1 MPLWWFLI
9 ALVFRTA
16 TCLFYSRFFCYSW
29 RKKEE
34 KSLFKG
40 QKVSDMWLSTSKLLL
55 QSFFALAARPL
66 WDLTVDMYPHV
77 RIFGLHCPQTS
88 GGGSQP
94 LHCWPDFWA
103 CSVESRPAKVGHGDV
118 PSAEKNVSY
127 STGHIWLVGILV
139 FPFGTERLA
148 GVGRRLG
155 MAGQPRPLVA
165 CLVWAPKAFGYGV
178 CFPWE
183 GDSWAGLEQNFAS
196 FILPRPKKKY
206 FLFILFFNHIN
217 NDGKQTLFF
226 SCLLSAS
233 KLGWLCLLFII

>member
-148 GVGRRLG
+148 EDLAWLGNHGHWLLAWCELLRL
-155 MAGQPRPLVA
+155 LVMEF
-165 CLVWAPKAFGYGV
+165 AFHEREI
-178 CFPWE
+178 P
-183 GDSWAGLEQNFAS
+183 EQV
-196 FILPRPKKKY
+196 
-206 FLFILFFNHIN
+206 
-217 NDGKQTLFF
+217 
-226 SCLLSAS
+226 
-233 KLGWLCLLFII
+233 

>member
-40 QKVSDMWLSTSKLLL
+40 QKVSDMWLSTSNLLL

-127 STGHIWLVGILV
+127 STGHIWLVGMLV
-139 FPFGTERLA
+139 FPFGRHWQKTWHGWA
-148 GVGRRLG
+148 TTAIG
-155 MAGQPRPLVA
+155 
-165 CLVWAPKAFGYGV
+165 CLPAVS
-178 CFPWE
+178 
-183 GDSWAGLEQNFAS
+183 SWGFWLWS
-196 FILPRPKKKY
+196 
-206 FLFILFFNHIN
+206 
-217 NDGKQTLFF
+217 
-226 SCLLSAS
+226 LLSMRGRFLS
-233 KLGWLCLLFII
+233 RFRTELC

>member
-9 ALVFRTA
+9 ALMFRTA

-77 RIFGLHCPQTS
+77 RIIGLHCPQTS
-88 GGGSQP
+88 GGGAQP

-103 CSVESRPAKVGHGDV
+103 CSVESRPPKVGHDNV
-118 PSAEKNVSY
+118 PLCWEKCQLQHWSHLT
-127 STGHIWLVGILV
+127 SGIFV
-139 FPFGTERLA
+139 FPCGTERLA
-148 GVGRRLG
+148 GVGRRFG
-155 MAGQPRPLVA
+155 MAG
-165 CLVWAPKAFGYGV
+165 
-178 CFPWE
+178 
-183 GDSWAGLEQNFAS
+183 
-196 FILPRPKKKY
+196 
-206 FLFILFFNHIN
+206 
-217 NDGKQTLFF
+217 
-226 SCLLSAS
+226 
-233 KLGWLCLLFII
+233 